1 MDSELPTITAS
12 ELMNRAASFA
22 RDLVTQLDALNQEYP
37 IAEMSSKEKETIK
50 KLSINDFGPSPQQFT
65 LVFERLFFA
74 HMASRFVVVPD

>member
-22 RDLVTQLDALNQEYP
+22 HDLVTQLDALNQEYP
-37 IAEMSSKEKETIK
+37 TAEMSSKEKETLK
-50 KLSINDFGPSPQQFT
+50 KTSNDLGPAPQQFT
-65 LVFERLFFA
+65 SVFERLFFA